1 MKITLA
7 QINPHPGNISYNCR
21 KICDYIRKATDE
33 GSDLIV
39 FPELCV
45 TGYPPMDL
53 LESQRFLSISDE
65 AVSLI
70 AAECTSI
77 AAIIGAPTK
86 NDKPKGKRLLNS
98 ALFLANGKTINTVS
112 KALLPTYDVFDEY
125 RYFEP
130 ADNFITIRWKDRNI
144 AITICEDLW
153 DEQPF
158 NHKKGDVSLYKTSPM
173 EELNR
178 LNPNLVIN
186 ISAAPFAHN
195 KLTIRE
201 EIFRNKALKYRIP
214 VIMVNQTGANTD
226 LVFDGAS
233 LVIDSNGTVK
243 ARLPFFRE
251 ASLTFSTDK
260 TDDMGHREITPVPGK
275 SELIHEAVV
284 TGLRDYL
291 SKTGQKKVLI
301 GLSGGIDSAVC
312 AALAV
317 EAVGCENVTG
327 LMMPSRYS
335 SDHSFTDAVKLA
347 ENLQIK
353 WEKIEIEKPHKGF
366 EEVLQP
372 LFKGSKSDTTEEN
385 IQARI
390 RAILLMAYSNKFGYL
405 VLNTSNKSEAATG
418 YGTLYGDMAGAI
430 SPLGD
435 IYKTDVYRIARHIN
449 RNKEIIP
456 ENSIT
461 KAPTAELK
469 EDQKDTDSLPPYEIL
484 DEILFRYIELVRD
497 QQSIIDEGFNEQ
509 MVKRIIKMVNSNEYK
524 RFQAPPSIR
533 VSSKAFGSGRRIP
546 LVSGFSF

>member
-7 QINPHPGNISYNCR
+7 QINPHPGNIGYNCR
-21 KICDYIRKATDE
+21 KICDSVRKAAAE
-33 GSDLIV
+33 GADLIV
-39 FPELCV
+39 FPELCLP
-45 TGYPPMDL
+45 GYPPMDL
-53 LESQRFLSISDE
+53 LESQRFLELSAE
-65 AVSLI
+65 AIGLI
-70 AAECTSI
+70 AAECHSV
-77 AAIIGAPTK
+77 AAIIGAPSR
-86 NDKPKGKRLLNS
+86 NDKPKGKRLFNS
-98 ALFLANGKTINTVS
+98 ALFLADGKVISTVN

-130 ADNFITIRWKDRNI
+130 ADSFKTVRWKGKNI

-158 NHKKGDVSLYKTSPM
+158 NHKKGDISLYRISPM
-173 EELNR
+173 EELIS
-178 LNPNLVIN
+178 LKPDIVIN

-195 KLTIRE
+195 KLAIRE
-201 EIFRNKALKYRIP
+201 EIFKNKAAKYRLP

-233 LVIDSNGTVK
+233 LVIDREGIIK

-251 ASLTFSTDK
+251 ASFTFCTDQIN
-260 TDDMGHREITPVPGK
+260 DIDISEITPVPGK
-275 SELIHEAVV
+275 SQLIHDAVV

-291 SKTGQKKVLI
+291 SKTGQKKVLL

-317 EAVGCENVTG
+317 QAVGNENVTA

-335 SDHSFTDAVKLA
+335 SDHSLTDAVRLA
-347 ENLQIK
+347 GNLGIN

-366 EEVLQP
+366 EEALKP
-372 LFKGSKSDTTEEN
+372 LFEGTKSDTTEEN

-390 RAILLMAYSNKFGYL
+390 RATLLMAYSNKFGHL

-430 SPLGD
+430 APIGD

-449 RNKEIIP
+449 RNEEIIP

-461 KAPTAELK
+461 KPPSAELK
-469 EDQKDTDSLPPYEIL
+469 AGQKDTDSLPPYDML
-484 DEILFRYIELVRD
+484 DEILFRYIELLRD
-497 QQSIIDEGFNEQ
+497 PQSIIAEGFDEQ
-509 MVKRIIKMVNSNEYK
+509 IVKRVIKMVNSNEYK
-524 RFQAPPSIR
+524 RYQAPPSIR
-533 VSSKAFGSGRRIP
+533 VSSKSFGSGRRIP

>member
-7 QINPHPGNISYNCR
+7 QINPHPGNIGYNCR
-21 KICDYIRKATDE
+21 KICDSIRKAAAE

-53 LESQRFLSISDE
+53 LESQKFLEQTAE
-65 AVSLI
+65 AAGLI
-70 AAECTSI
+70 AAECKSI
-77 AAIIGAPTK
+77 AAIIGLPSQ
-86 NDKPKGKRLLNS
+86 NHKPKGKRLFNS
-98 ALFLANGKTINTVS
+98 ALFLDEGKVISTTS

-130 ADNFITIRWKDRNI
+130 ADSFKTVEWKGKNI

-158 NHKKGDVSLYKTSPM
+158 NHKKGDISLYKTSPM
-173 EELNR
+173 EELKR
-178 LNPNLVIN
+178 LNPDLVIN

-195 KLTIRE
+195 RLAIRE
-201 EIFRNKALKYRIP
+201 EIFRNKAAKYRIP

-233 LVIDSNGTVK
+233 LVIDSEGTVR
-243 ARLPFFRE
+243 ARLPFFSE
-251 ASLTFSTDK
+251 ASFTFCIDK
-260 TDDMGHREITPVPGK
+260 INDINSREITPMPGK
-275 SELIHEAVV
+275 AILIHDAVV

-291 SKTGQKKVLI
+291 FKTGQKKMLL

-317 EAVGCENVTG
+317 EAVGSENVTG

-335 SDHSFTDAVKLA
+335 SDHSLKDAVKLA
-347 ENLQIK
+347 GNLGIK

-366 EEVLQP
+366 EEALKPV
-372 LFKGSKSDTTEEN
+372 FEGTKSDTTEEN

-449 RNKEIIP
+449 RKKEIIP

-461 KAPTAELK
+461 KPPSAELK
-469 EDQKDTDSLPPYEIL
+469 AGQKDTDSLPPYEIL
-484 DEILFRYIELVRD
+484 DEILFRYIELIRD
-497 QQSIIDEGFNEQ
+497 PQSIIAEGFNEQ
-509 MVKRIIKMVNSNEYK
+509 TVKRVIKMVNSNEYK
-524 RFQAPPSIR
+524 RYQAPPSIR